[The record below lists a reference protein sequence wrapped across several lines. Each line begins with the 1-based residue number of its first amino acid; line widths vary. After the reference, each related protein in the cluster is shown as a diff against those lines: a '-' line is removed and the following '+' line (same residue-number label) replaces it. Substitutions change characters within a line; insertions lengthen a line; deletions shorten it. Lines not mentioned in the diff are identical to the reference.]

1 MTDPRRDANDGPAMP
16 HTGRSRPD
24 AEEAAGM
31 PAPRRGRPRGA
42 STDDD
47 IIEAARTLLDEGGYE
62 AMSFEAV
69 AQRAGVTRPTIY
81 RRWPTRVHLANE
93 IANGP
98 EIEAPIVDPAE
109 DIRAEIRR
117 LIHHLINIYNI
128 APVKAANAGIV
139 MALQRDPDL
148 RAQLHTPREMRARV
162 ELRAAIEKA
171 KQNGVVRPEIDSDVV
186 FDALCGA
193 VIFRT
198 MISSLPTGETTG
210 EALYDLVVRGME
222 VRR

>member
-1 MTDPRRDANDGPAMP
+1 MTDRRRGEGEALAMADAGRDAPP
-16 HTGRSRPD
+16 
-24 AEEAAGM
+24 
-31 PAPRRGRPRGA
+31 PRRGRPRVP

-98 EIEAPIVDPAE
+98 EVGTPIVDPDE

-117 LIHHLINIYNI
+117 LIDHLLVLYNI

-139 MALQRDPDL
+139 MALQRDPEL

-171 KQNGVVRPEIDSDVV
+171 KREEVIRPEIDSDVV
-186 FDALCGA
+186 FDTLCGA

-198 MISSLPTGETTG
+198 MISSLPTVETTG
-210 EALYDLVVRGME
+210 AALYDLVVRGME